1 MNRVLS
7 IFDERGRRIAE
18 VDADGGVARVIHD
31 HGEAIEVTV
40 TVTRGGSAFDA
51 ELPTCHDVWCSRCH
65 PTHDI
70 PARPSWGEVI
80 TRKPEP
86 TALPSAFSYLTGDTH
101 AQ

>member
-7 IFDERGRRIAE
+7 IFDEAGHRIAE
-18 VDADGGVARVIHD
+18 VDADGGVTHVIHD
-31 HGEAIEVTV
+31 HGEPIEVTV
-40 TVTRGGSAFDA
+40 TVKRGGAEYDA

-70 PARPSWGEVI
+70 PARPPWGEV
-80 TRKPEP
+80 TRPVP
-86 TALPSAFSYLTGDTH
+86 QSAPLPSAFAYLNGDSN